1 MNSIISSFNQIKQ
14 FAKEYGLPAV
24 KKKAIIREYLQVKI
38 LDLIYQ
44 NPISLNIYFVGG
56 TSLRLLRNLDR
67 FSEDLDFDCSN
78 IQSFDVKNLMD
89 SVYEFLLK
97 EYFLKEHIFLYYNK
111 TKKRQYFELRFKKIL
126 YDLNIS
132 KNKDEKL
139 VIKFDFENYWKEEK
153 KETILLRRYGYLA
166 NIITIPINQ
175 ILVQK
180 LLAFVNRK
188 EILLRDIYDIVW
200 LYAQGAK
207 IDKSFAK
214 KNKLDRL
221 LFKVK
226 DKYAKNE
233 RKLFRYEYKLKPFLL
248 DGDNVKKIYLF
259 KSVLLDL

>member
-111 TKKRQYFELRFKKIL
+111 TKKRQYFEFCI
-126 YDLNIS
+126 
-132 KNKDEKL
+132 
-139 VIKFDFENYWKEEK
+139 
-153 KETILLRRYGYLA
+153 GH
-166 NIITIPINQ
+166 
-175 ILVQK
+175 
-180 LLAFVNRK
+180 
-188 EILLRDIYDIVW
+188 
-200 LYAQGAK
+200 
-207 IDKSFAK
+207 
-214 KNKLDRL
+214 
-221 LFKVK
+221 
-226 DKYAKNE
+226 
-233 RKLFRYEYKLKPFLL
+233 
-248 DGDNVKKIYLF
+248 
-259 KSVLLDL
+259 